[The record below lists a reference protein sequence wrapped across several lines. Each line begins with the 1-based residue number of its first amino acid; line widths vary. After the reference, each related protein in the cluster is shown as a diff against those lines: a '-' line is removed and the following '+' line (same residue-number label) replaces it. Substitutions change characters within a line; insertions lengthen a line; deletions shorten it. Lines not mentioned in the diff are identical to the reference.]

1 MKKYAALRT
10 QRFSE
15 NRTAGSPL
23 LQLEAWE
30 MENLLESENKLL
42 QKNYEQIQGHMKTQ
56 GQ

>member
-15 NRTAGSPL
+15 NRTSPL
-23 LQLEAWE
+23 LQLEASE